1 MKTLFNVLS
10 IIVKIATIIMAIVGT
25 IMTITMIVLAKP
37 TVNHVYDVV
46 EECEDLD
53 PDSEDQDVALMSEA
67 YRRTLSDPRVKCN
80 KFVHAVAYG
89 VGRFTS
95 FVANL

>member
-10 IIVKIATIIMAIVGT
+10 IVLKIATIIMAIIGM

-37 TVNHVYDVV
+37 AVYNVYDVV
-46 EECEDLD
+46 DECDSIN
-53 PDSEDQDVALMSEA
+53 PDDEAQDVAIMTEA
-67 YRRTLSDPRVKCN
+67 YRRTLSDPRVKGN
-80 KFVHAVAYG
+80 KFINTVAHG